1 MSHNSKETVDYK
13 KNKTTTAFLSLY
25 CIFATFKHKRICTTS
40 ILKYLNQLC
49 VLLAKSPF
57 RICIVMQITHLNDL
71 LGVQPE
77 IKVPK
82 DKVWQSFM
90 PLVGDP
96 VKHCG
101 R

>member
-1 MSHNSKETVDYK
+1 
-13 KNKTTTAFLSLY
+13 
-25 CIFATFKHKRICTTS
+25 
-40 ILKYLNQLC
+40 
-49 VLLAKSPF
+49 
-57 RICIVMQITHLNDL
+57 MQITHLNDL

-77 IKVPK
+77 VKVPK

-90 PLVGDP
+90 PLVRDP